1 MATTDTSDYQW
12 VSPASK
18 AFQVKMIKLFQEVNV
33 NGVSIIQADCPIDGF
48 ENNRHQAISN
58 HNLNLQA
65 YQQRCR
71 EKNLKINHKWKF
83 FYRESFP
90 HGSYMKPDEK
100 KVHSIM

>member
-1 MATTDTSDYQW
+1 
-12 VSPASK
+12 
-18 AFQVKMIKLFQEVNV
+18 MIKLFQEVNV

-71 EKNLKINHKWKF
+71 EKNLKINQK
-83 FYRESFP
+83 
-90 HGSYMKPDEK
+90 
-100 KVHSIM
+100 